1 MADKKISEL
10 NDATLPLD
18 GTEQIPI
25 VQGGETK
32 KVSADDLGGG
42 DSLWEVS
49 TGANSLIP
57 KDSNNVASGDNS
69 IAEGFM
75 TKAKA
80 PFSRAGG
87 RSTTVETSAEGGVA
101 EGEDT
106 ITRGKGAYTNGI
118 ETEAN
123 GDASFSVGDN
133 TIAQSYGEVAVGTY
147 NALDVN
153 FDATGVNP
161 FDKAYSVGVGTFV
174 NRKDG
179 FVVRKNGVVTAP
191 EQSISEYD
199 ADTSGKIIVTKEIL
213 NNELPNTDDFVEKS
227 GDTMTG
233 FLQTPIVQEKTL
245 IQTGGL
251 FGNLNVDWT
260 LFSNFDFTLTEN
272 SVITQTGVP
281 ESGYNATIT
290 IYVKGDYALTLP
302 TEWIVIGGT
311 YDTNGTQFIVQSWDD
326 GNFYCAIGGGEIDLS
341 NYLQKSGGDINGN
354 LNVSGNVGIGTTNPT
369 S

>member
-1 MADKKISEL
+1 MADKKITQL
-10 NDATLPLD
+10 QDATTPL
-18 GTEQIPI
+18 
-25 VQGGETK
+25 QGGEKLAIVQDGVTK
-32 KVSADDLGGG
+32 KVSADQLGGGGG
-42 DSLWEVS
+42 DSLWETS

-57 KDSNNVASGDNS
+57 KDSNNIASGDNS

-80 PFSRAGG
+80 PYSRAGG

-133 TIAQSYGEVAVGTY
+133 TIAQSYGEVVVGTY

-191 EQSISEYD
+191 EQSISEYEAD
-199 ADTSGKIIVTKEIL
+199 ASGKIIVTKEIL
-213 NNELPNTDDFVEKS
+213 NNELPNDNSKTDSIS
-227 GDTMTG
+227 GAYN
-233 FLQTPIVQEKTL
+233 I
-245 IQTGGL
+245 
-251 FGNLNVDWT
+251 DWNE
-260 LFSNFDFTLTEN
+260 FSNWNLTLTAN
-272 SVITQTGVP
+272 ATLTQTNIPLLGK
-281 ESGYNATIT
+281 EKTIT
-290 IYVKGDYALTLP
+290 IYVVGDFALSLP
-302 TEWIVIGGT
+302 TQWVVKNGGV
-311 YDTNGTQFIVQSWDD
+311 YDGVNGSQVVVQASDN
-326 GNFYCAIGGGEIDLS
+326 GNFYT
-341 NYLQKSGGDINGN
+341 NIN
-354 LNVSGNVGIGTTNPT
+354 
-369 S
+369 